1 MRCVESVKI
10 KEKNEKQQRM
20 NHKQKLPFSAQLEA
34 FLFYHGE
41 AVSVLKIASV
51 LGISEEEVSFGLRE
65 LQETLEKD
73 SKRGLTL
80 LWKEKYVPLEAK
92 LRQAPL
98 ETKLLMG
105 QVQLVTKPEFAFIFQ
120 KLIRGDLEEELTPAA
135 LDTLSIVAY
144 LGPLSRAEI
153 DYVRGVNSSFILRNL
168 LLRGLIERREE
179 KKGALY
185 QYEASFDF
193 LKHLGLRKVKDLP
206 EYETYRGMLTR
217 FQEQNKSDS
226 FKPAVS

>member
-1 MRCVESVKI
+1 M
-10 KEKNEKQQRM
+10 
-20 NHKQKLPFSAQLEA
+20 
-34 FLFYHGE
+34 
-41 AVSVLKIASV
+41 
-51 LGISEEEVSFGLRE
+51 
-65 LQETLEKD
+65 
-73 SKRGLTL
+73 
-80 LWKEKYVPLEAK
+80 
-92 LRQAPL
+92 
-98 ETKLLMG
+98 
-105 QVQLVTKPEFAFIFQ
+105 
-120 KLIRGDLEEELTPAA
+120 IRF
-135 LDTLSIVAY
+135 
-144 LGPLSRAEI
+144 PLSRISGPSPEI